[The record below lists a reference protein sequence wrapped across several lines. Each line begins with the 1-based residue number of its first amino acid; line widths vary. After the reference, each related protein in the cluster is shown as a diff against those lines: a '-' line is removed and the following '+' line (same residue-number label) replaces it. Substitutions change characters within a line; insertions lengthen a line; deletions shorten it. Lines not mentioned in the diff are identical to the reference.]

1 MSLKLWEI
9 ISGEK
14 APEQVRCSYC
24 GDIYT
29 KAEYKDREWEGD
41 DQIHFLCPGCDADLL
56 EPVSQEE
63 YLIEQAEKLMTQH
76 IV

>member
-14 APEQVRCSYC
+14 APEKVTCPYC
-24 GDIYT
+24 GCVIT
-29 KAEYKDREWEGD
+29 KEEYKDREWNGD
-41 DQIHFLCPGCDADLL
+41 DLIHFLCPGCDYDLL

-63 YLIEQAEKLMTQH
+63 YWTQY
-76 IV
+76 VV